1 MLWFI
6 AHIFLKHTKN
16 KSNHNA
22 EKFTGIG
29 NYGFWWYNVYASNK
43 LDKYENRTYNLE
55 QLCVADFTSV
65 YDYVG
70 KFEEE

>member
-1 MLWFI
+1 MDSDD
-6 AHIFLKHTKN
+6 N
-16 KSNHNA
+16 
-22 EKFTGIG
+22 
-29 NYGFWWYNVYASNK
+29 NVYASNK
-43 LDKYENRTYNLE
+43 LDKYENRTDNLE